1 MLTIAIASGKGGTGK
16 STIAA
21 ALAVR
26 AMKHGRVALIDL
38 NPDQPS
44 LTHWWTL
51 RGEPKNPCL
60 FDDYEDLVADLPKL
74 GAQGWRTCLIDTPP
88 GGSAVI
94 EMAVAAADIVL
105 IPVKPSIF
113 DAAAASDVV
122 EMAKARQK
130 LWAFVL
136 SDIDTRFRSL
146 NAPIADSLAGE
157 GLVLAPRVS
166 HLQSYAAAPN
176 LGKTGPEIDARA
188 AAEFDALWAD
198 IRKFAPKAVSRAAT
212 VHGCTR

>member
-105 IPVKPSIF
+105 IPVKPSIV
-113 DAAAASDVV
+113 DAAAADG
-122 EMAKARQK
+122 
-130 LWAFVL
+130 
-136 SDIDTRFRSL
+136 
-146 NAPIADSLAGE
+146 ADC
-157 GLVLAPRVS
+157 V
-166 HLQSYAAAPN
+166 
-176 LGKTGPEIDARA
+176 I
-188 AAEFDALWAD
+188 F
-198 IRKFAPKAVSRAAT
+198 
-212 VHGCTR
+212 GCTEIGLLLSPDDVPLPAFDSTLLHAEAAVDFALGADVIPGVGTMSAAGLPAPTAGGRT